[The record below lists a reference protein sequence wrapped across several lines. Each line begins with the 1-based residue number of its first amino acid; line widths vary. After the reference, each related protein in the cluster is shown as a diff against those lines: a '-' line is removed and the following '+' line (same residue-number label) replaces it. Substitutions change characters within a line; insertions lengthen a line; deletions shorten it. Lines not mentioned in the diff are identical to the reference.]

1 MSTPVHHLV
10 ATPLLLVND
19 HGAAYVELLNDCY
32 NGNASDRC
40 SGKNNAWKYWDGH
53 VSRIGWLCVD
63 PILSTAVI
71 RHCQPHRYPYT
82 DNTLRETKHTGA
94 TGTGIPHPHQVRQ
107 VAEASR

>member
-32 NGNASDRC
+32 NGNASDHC
-40 SGKNNAWKYWDGH
+40 CGKNNAWKYWDGH
-53 VSRIGWLCVD
+53 VSSIGWLCVD

-82 DNTLRETKHTGA
+82 DKTLRETKHTGA
-94 TGTGIPHPHQVRQ
+94 TGTGIPHPHQV
-107 VAEASR
+107 AEATR